1 RPPDDRADVPGTDG
15 GARRTREGAGRR
27 SPVVP
32 GHRRRGDR
40 RRAPLPGAGR
50 QPLRVRSRAAGR
62 EGRAGCART
71 LRPRRA
77 SEDQAMLS
85 HEPACALI
93 ETPAAGLPDL
103 LARAGDA
110 RDRSRG
116 RTVTF
121 SKKVFVPLTT
131 LCRDY
136 CRYCTFGR
144 EPGEPGA
151 HTMTPDEVVAL
162 AQAGARVG
170 AKEALF
176 SLGDKPEARFAVHR
190 EFLRRHG
197 HRTTLGYLRAMCALT
212 LAESTLLPHVNPGL
226 MGERDL
232 AALREVSVSMGLML
246 ESVSERLRA
255 PGLAHDDAPDKAPAR
270 RLRTIELA
278 GKLQI
283 PFTTGLLIGIGE
295 TRRERV
301 DALCAIRDLHERY
314 GHVQEVIIQNFRAKP
329 RIPMH
334 AHPEPSLD
342 ELLRTLAVARLVLGP
357 DVNLQAPPNL
367 SPGVYPQLVA
377 AGLNDWGGISPLT
390 IDHINPEA
398 PWPLIPE
405 LRRATESLG
414 YSLRERL
421 AIYPEYATRPEF
433 VAERLRPTIA
443 ALIDDDGL
451 VRDIA

>member
-1 RPPDDRADVPGTDG
+1 VISHGEARRLIDVPG
-15 GARRTREGAGRR
+15 
-27 SPVVP
+27 
-32 GHRRRGDR
+32 
-40 RRAPLPGAGR
+40 
-50 QPLRVRSRAAGR
+50 
-62 EGRAGCART
+62 
-71 LRPRRA
+71 
-77 SEDQAMLS
+77 
-85 HEPACALI
+85 
-93 ETPAAGLPDL
+93 AGLDEL
-103 LARAGDA
+103 LARAGDV
-110 RDRSRG
+110 RDRGRG

-136 CRYCTFGR
+136 CGYCTFR
-144 EPGEPGA
+144 RDPGEPGA

-162 AQAGARVG
+162 VQAGGRLG

-176 SLGDKPEARFAVHR
+176 SLGDKPEARFAVQR

-197 HRTTLGYLRAMCALT
+197 HRTTLGYLRAICELT
-212 LAESTLLPHVNPGL
+212 LAESSLLPHVNPGV

-246 ESVSERLRA
+246 ESVSERLLG
-255 PGLAHDDAPDKAPAR
+255 PGLAHDNAPDKVPAR

-295 TRRERV
+295 TPGERV

-334 AHPEPSLD
+334 GHPEPSLD
-342 ELLRTLAVARLVLGP
+342 DLLRTLAVARLVLGP
-357 DVNLQAPPNL
+357 DVNIQAPPNL
-367 SPGVYPQLVA
+367 SPGVYPRLMA

-398 PWPLIPE
+398 PWPLIPQ

-414 YSLRERL
+414 FTLRERL

-433 VAERLRPTIA
+433 LAEGLRPRVG
-443 ALIDDDGL
+443 ALIDADGL
-451 VRDIA
+451 VKESYEYWRHW